1 MADDLDAELLALAG
15 DDSDEE
21 TSSPPQRKLPSASPA
36 PSASPRSPEPTSTM
50 GRKGTAKP
58 VRRPRKSRRDN
69 YEEEDGEVSAADSL
83 NSASMSES
91 EAGSDT
97 EGPDAEVEDAG
108 PIYPYEKL
116 YHSTQ
121 DKKDIM
127 AMPEIQREQILSE
140 RAQEVD
146 RHNQDLALRRLLASR
161 EKEEAR
167 RAKKNKRKASAA
179 NLEEGNRKSSRQK
192 TTLGGRK
199 VGEASEAIEAYK
211 RQREQKG
218 KRDEQRRRDTTTKDP
233 KSRSRVSDNDADGD
247 SEVEWD
253 DRERSPS
260 PPKDDPP
267 AELRDIERARVG
279 RTNFAQVCFYPGF
292 EEAITGCYTR
302 LNVGPNRDT
311 GINEYRLSLI
321 TGFDQGKPYTL
332 EGANGRIFTTT
343 QYAVLAHGKATKPF
357 PFVACS
363 ESPFTEAEFN
373 RYRQV
378 MAVEDCK
385 MATRSQLAKKV
396 VDINRLLNH
405 QFTKEELNEKLRKQG
420 NMDSKMTIYK
430 RVEAEK
436 KLKLAQ
442 EVGDTEEVER
452 LQAELT
458 SQNPKLANIAKPRAD
473 KLSEHERLAQ
483 LNLRN
488 QKLNY
493 ENVRRA
499 QLEERK
505 ASRLAAAAAAR
516 GEAPM
521 NPFLRVK
528 TRAKTHHDVNGSKTE
543 DNPSRSGT
551 PASGTSKA
559 NTPSQNGTPSNSQ
572 NKFKGGATKIRHRNM
587 DDENIAALDLD
598 IDIEI

>member
-21 TSSPPQRKLPSASPA
+21 SSSPPRKLPSASPA

-58 VRRPRKSRRDN
+58 VRRPRKSRRDDDD
-69 YEEEDGEVSAADSL
+69 EEDGEISGADSL

-91 EAGSDT
+91 EAASDSEGSD
-97 EGPDAEVEDAG
+97 AEIEDAG

-116 YHSTQ
+116 YHSAQ

-167 RAKKNKRKASAA
+167 KAKKNKRKASAA
-179 NLEEGNRKSSRQK
+179 NLDEGNRKSSRQK

-218 KRDEQRRRDTTTKDP
+218 KRDEQRRRDTSTKDH
-233 KSRSRVSDNDADGD
+233 KSRSQVSDDDAEGD

-253 DRERSPS
+253 ERERTPS

-292 EEAITGCYTR
+292 EEAITGCYVR
-302 LNVGPNRDT
+302 LNVGPNRET
-311 GINEYRLSLI
+311 GVNEYRLSLI
-321 TGFDQGKPYTL
+321 TGFTEGKPYTL
-332 EGANGRIFTTT
+332 EGANGRKFSTT

-357 PFVACS
+357 PFVATS
-363 ESPFTEAEFN
+363 ESPFTEAEYN

-385 MATRSQLAKKV
+385 IATKSQLAKKV

-420 NMDSKMTIYK
+420 SGDSKMTIFK
-430 RVEAEK
+430 RVETEK
-436 KLKLAQ
+436 QLKLAK
-442 EVGDTEEVER
+442 EVGDTAEVER
-452 LQAELT
+452 LQAELA
-458 SQNPKLANIAKPRAD
+458 SQTPKANIAKPRTD

-505 ASRLAAAAAAR
+505 QSRIAAAAAAR

-528 TRAKTHHDVNGSKTE
+528 TRAKTHHDVNGSK
-543 DNPSRSGT
+543 DDVPSRSAT
-551 PASGTSKA
+551 PASGASKA

-572 NKFKGGATKIRHRNM
+572 NKSFKGGATKIRHRNM